1 MTTAAC
7 ETCGEQNPPGTQF
20 CLRCNSFLAWEE
32 PAPVTR
38 TPAPVTRA
46 PAPRPPEELIETR
59 VMPKVRPAEPVA
71 PPAVRSAPDPHPGPA
86 ATTAPGTAPTPRTP
100 PVAAPPP
107 EPVLRIEPPTA
118 PLVVPVDGSTV
129 ELSLTIRN
137 LSDIV
142 DGYAV
147 DVGGA
152 PPWLVVVSD
161 QLRLLPD
168 TEDRLM
174 VRFRVDSVTLVPAGE
189 LNVRLRVR
197 SMTRPPAH
205 EIVAVTLSVPVVDAP
220 VSVRIEPSIARAK
233 DVDITRL
240 SVVVDNAA
248 ANRPATVRLA
258 GSDPELAVAFHFDP
272 AEITVGPGESAR
284 ARLVTTSAR
293 PEPGRETTRS
303 LTVSATEGRRRVD
316 ATALLVQSTSLVVED
331 PMVEL
336 TATPS
341 LVRLRDDDSTVVRLT
356 VSNRAGRQWATVRL
370 DAADPER
377 LVHAGWS
384 ASEVRVPPGGSTDV
398 DVRLTC
404 PAIEPGTEV
413 MREVALVAS
422 DGARTARTPVTL
434 RQSASVSPMTT
445 LAVRLDPSVVRL
457 SNRRRGSSAV
467 IVDNGQGRAP
477 IRVWLRGDDPENALA
492 FTFTPAQL
500 EIPAGQSASTRMTFS
515 GPRAPGGREITRSFT
530 VAATDGRSAATTSG
544 SIIQSAS
551 DRRPW
556 ARVLLTIGG
565 AAAILLGVMLPFAGS
580 VVPALGLDDGA
591 VEQAL
596 QQRNLQVELGDLPG
610 LLSVGFVLV
619 VLAGLMAFGL
629 TGASGRLTRWTAL
642 FAAVVLVASAVMFRD
657 FGLGPGVVVIGLGC
671 VLGYI
676 GGLLRRR

>member
-7 ETCGEQNPPGTQF
+7 EACGEQNPPGTQF

-32 PAPVTR
+32 H
-38 TPAPVTRA
+38 A
-46 PAPRPPEELIETR
+46 PAAPASSPTPPPRPAEELIETR
-59 VMPKVRPAEPVA
+59 VMPKIRPSEQAGLPRHAGSTEPDEPARSPGAA
-71 PPAVRSAPDPHPGPA
+71 PLSAPAPA
-86 ATTAPGTAPTPRTP
+86 PAPASAPVT
-100 PVAAPPP
+100 
-107 EPVLRIEPPTA
+107 EPVLRVEPPAA
-118 PLVVPVDGSTV
+118 PVVVPVDGSTV
-129 ELSLTIRN
+129 ELALTIRN

-152 PPWLVVVSD
+152 PPWLVVASD

-168 TEDRLM
+168 TEDRLL
-174 VRFRVDSVTLVPAGE
+174 VRFRVDSITLVPAGE
-189 LNVRLRVR
+189 CSVRLRVR
-197 SMTRPPAH
+197 SLTRAPAH
-205 EIVAVTLSVPVVDAP
+205 EIVQVTLSIPVVDAP
-220 VSVRIEPSIARAK
+220 VTVRVEPSIARAK
-233 DVDITRL
+233 DVDTARMA
-240 SVVVDNAA
+240 VVVDNAA

-272 AEITVGPGESAR
+272 AEITVGPGETTR
-284 ARLVTTSAR
+284 VRLVTTSAR
-293 PEPGRETTRS
+293 PEPGREITRS

-316 ATALLVQSTSLVVED
+316 ATAMLVQSTSLVVED

-356 VSNRAGRQWATVRL
+356 IGNQTGRQWATVRL
-370 DAADPER
+370 DADDPER

-384 ASEVRVPPGGSTDV
+384 VSEVRVPPGGSTVV

-413 MREVALVAS
+413 VREVALIAS
-422 DGARTARTPVTL
+422 DGTRTARTPVTL

-467 IVDNGQGRAP
+467 VVDNGQGRVP
-477 IRVWLRGDDPENALA
+477 VRVWLRGDDPENVLS
-492 FTFTPAQL
+492 FTFTPAQI
-500 EIPAGQSASTRMTFS
+500 EVPAGQAMTSRMTFS
-515 GPRAPGGREITRSFT
+515 APRAPGGREITRSFT
-530 VAATDGRSAATTSG
+530 VAATDGRSAATTAG

-565 AAAILLGVMLPFAGS
+565 AVAILFGVMLPFAGGA
-580 VVPALGLDDGA
+580 VAAVGLDDDA
-591 VEQAL
+591 LEQAL
-596 QQRNLQVELGDLPG
+596 SVRSLNVELGDLPG
-610 LLSVGFVLV
+610 LLSVGLVLM

-629 TGASGRLTRWTAL
+629 TGTSGRLTRWTAL
-642 FAAVVLVASAVMFRD
+642 LAAVVLVAAAVVFSP
-657 FGLGPGVVVIGLGC
+657 FGLGSGVIAIGLGC

-676 GGLLRRR
+676 GGLLGRR

>member
-7 ETCGEQNPPGTQF
+7 EACGEQNPPGTQF

-32 PAPVTR
+32 H
-38 TPAPVTRA
+38 A
-46 PAPRPPEELIETR
+46 PAAPASSPTPPPRPAEELIETR
-59 VMPKVRPAEPVA
+59 VMPKIRPSEQAGLPRHAGSTEPDEPARSPGAA
-71 PPAVRSAPDPHPGPA
+71 PLSAPAPA
-86 ATTAPGTAPTPRTP
+86 PASAPVT
-100 PVAAPPP
+100 
-107 EPVLRIEPPTA
+107 EPVLRVEPPAA
-118 PLVVPVDGSTV
+118 PVVVPVDGSTV
-129 ELSLTIRN
+129 ELALTIRN

-152 PPWLVVVSD
+152 PPWLVVASD

-168 TEDRLM
+168 TEDRLL
-174 VRFRVDSVTLVPAGE
+174 VRFRVDSITLVPAGE
-189 LNVRLRVR
+189 CSVRLRVR
-197 SMTRPPAH
+197 SLTRAPAH
-205 EIVAVTLSVPVVDAP
+205 EIVQVTLSIPVVDAP
-220 VSVRIEPSIARAK
+220 VTVRVEPSIARAK
-233 DVDITRL
+233 DVDTARMA
-240 SVVVDNAA
+240 VVVDNAA

-272 AEITVGPGESAR
+272 AEITVGPGETTR
-284 ARLVTTSAR
+284 VRLVTTSAR
-293 PEPGRETTRS
+293 PEPGREITRS

-316 ATALLVQSTSLVVED
+316 ATAMLVQSTSLVVED

-356 VSNRAGRQWATVRL
+356 IGNQTGRQWATVRL

-384 ASEVRVPPGGSTDV
+384 ASEVRVPPGGSTVV

-413 MREVALVAS
+413 VREVALIAS
-422 DGARTARTPVTL
+422 DGTRTARTPVTL

-467 IVDNGQGRAP
+467 VVDNGQGRVP
-477 IRVWLRGDDPENALA
+477 VRVWLRGDDPENVLS
-492 FTFTPAQL
+492 FTFTPAQI
-500 EIPAGQSASTRMTFS
+500 EVPAGQAMTSRMTFS
-515 GPRAPGGREITRSFT
+515 APRAPGGREITRSFT
-530 VAATDGRSAATTSG
+530 VAATDGRSAATTAG

-565 AAAILLGVMLPFAGS
+565 AVAILFGVMLPFAGGA
-580 VVPALGLDDGA
+580 VAAVGLDDDA
-591 VEQAL
+591 LEQAL
-596 QQRNLQVELGDLPG
+596 SVRSLNVELGDLPG
-610 LLSVGFVLV
+610 LLSVGLVLM

-629 TGASGRLTRWTAL
+629 TGTSGRLTRWTAL
-642 FAAVVLVASAVMFRD
+642 LAAVVLVAAAVVFSP
-657 FGLGPGVVVIGLGC
+657 FGLGSGVIAIGLGC

-676 GGLLRRR
+676 GGLLGRR

>member
-7 ETCGEQNPPGTQF
+7 EACGEQNPPGTQF

-32 PAPVTR
+32 PAAPVPRTPVTRNPAPR
-38 TPAPVTRA
+38 TPAPQT
-46 PAPRPPEELIETR
+46 PAPQQRPPEELIETR
-59 VMPKVRPAEPVA
+59 VMPKIKPTDPAGQRPDGAPAPLSHPVPVPEPA
-71 PPAVRSAPDPHPGPA
+71 PVM
-86 ATTAPGTAPTPRTP
+86 
-100 PVAAPPP
+100 
-107 EPVLRIEPPTA
+107 EPVLRIEPPTD
-118 PLVVPVDGSTV
+118 PVVVPVDGSTV
-129 ELSLTIRN
+129 ELALTIRN

-168 TEDRLM
+168 TEDRLPI
-174 VRFRVDSVTLVPAGE
+174 RFRVDSVALVPAGE
-189 LNVRLRVR
+189 RSVRLRVR
-197 SMTRPPAH
+197 SLTRAPAH
-205 EIVAVTLSVPVVDAP
+205 EIVSVTLSVPVVDAP
-220 VSVRIEPSIARAK
+220 VTVRVEPSIARAK
-233 DVDITRL
+233 DVDTTRL
-240 SVVVDNAA
+240 AVVVDNAA

-284 ARLVTTSAR
+284 VRLVTTSAR
-293 PEPGRETTRS
+293 PEPGREITRS

-316 ATALLVQSTSLVVED
+316 ATAMLVQSTSLVVED

-341 LVRLRDDDSTVVRLT
+341 LVRLHDSDSTVVRLT
-356 VSNRAGRQWATVRL
+356 LGNQAGRQWATVRL

-422 DGARTARTPVTL
+422 DGKRTARTPVTL

-445 LAVRLDPSVVRL
+445 LAVRLDPSVLRL
-457 SNRRRGSSAV
+457 TNRRRGSSSV

-477 IRVWLRGDDPENALA
+477 IRVWLRGDDPENVLDFA
-492 FTFTPAQL
+492 FTPAEL
-500 EIPAGQSASTRMTFS
+500 EVPAGQSVVSRMTFS
-515 GPRAPGGREITRSFT
+515 GPRPPGGREVSRTFT
-530 VAATDGRSAATTSG
+530 VAATDGRSAATDTG
-544 SIIQSAS
+544 SVIQSAS

-556 ARVLLTIGG
+556 ARVLLTIAG
-565 AAAILLGVMLPFAGS
+565 ALLMIMG
-580 VVPALGLDDGA
+580 ALGLTIDVAGDGLG
-591 VEQAL
+591 AL
-596 QQRNLQVELGDLPG
+596 PLGLA
-610 LLSVGFVLV
+610 LV
-619 VLAGLMAFGL
+619 VFAGLMVFGL
-629 TGASGRLTRWTAL
+629 TGRSGRLSRMTAVL
-642 FAAVVLVASAVMFRD
+642 GALVAVALIVVPSMIE
-657 FGLGPGVVVIGLGC
+657 GVDVEGGQGVLIILAGC

-676 GGLLRRR
+676 GGLLARR

>member
-1 MTTAAC
+1 MTAAAC
-7 ETCGEQNPPGTQF
+7 EACGEQNPPGTQF

-32 PAPVTR
+32 H
-38 TPAPVTRA
+38 APVTRA
-46 PAPRPPEELIETR
+46 SSPTQPPRPAEELIETR
-59 VMPKVRPAEPVA
+59 VMPKIRPPEQAGLPRPAGGNEHEPARSPGAA
-71 PPAVRSAPDPHPGPA
+71 PLSAPAPA
-86 ATTAPGTAPTPRTP
+86 PASAPVT
-100 PVAAPPP
+100 
-107 EPVLRIEPPTA
+107 EPVLRVEPPAA
-118 PLVVPVDGSTV
+118 PVVVPVDGSTV
-129 ELSLTIRN
+129 ELALTIRN

-152 PPWLVVVSD
+152 PPWLVVASD

-168 TEDRLM
+168 TEDLLL
-174 VRFRVDSVTLVPAGE
+174 VRFRVDSITLVPAGE
-189 LNVRLRVR
+189 CSVRLRVR
-197 SMTRPPAH
+197 SLTRAPAH
-205 EIVAVTLSVPVVDAP
+205 EIVPVTLSIPVVDAP
-220 VSVRIEPSIARAK
+220 VTVRVEPSIARAK
-233 DVDITRL
+233 DVDTARMA
-240 SVVVDNAA
+240 VVVDNAA
-248 ANRPATVRLA
+248 ANRPTTVRLA

-272 AEITVGPGESAR
+272 AEITVGPGETTR
-284 ARLVTTSAR
+284 VRLVTTSAR
-293 PEPGRETTRS
+293 PEPGREITRS

-316 ATALLVQSTSLVVED
+316 ATAMLVQSTSLVVED

-356 VSNRAGRQWATVRL
+356 IGNQTGRQWATVRL

-384 ASEVRVPPGGSTDV
+384 VSEVRVPPGGSTVV

-413 MREVALVAS
+413 VREVALIAS
-422 DGARTARTPVTL
+422 DGTRTARTPVTL

-467 IVDNGQGRAP
+467 VVDNGQGRVP
-477 IRVWLRGDDPENALA
+477 VRVWLRGDDPENVLS
-492 FTFTPAQL
+492 FTFTPAQI
-500 EIPAGQSASTRMTFS
+500 EVPAGQAMTSRMTFS
-515 GPRAPGGREITRSFT
+515 APRAPGGREITRSFT
-530 VAATDGRSAATTSG
+530 VAATDGRSAATTAG

-556 ARVLLTIGG
+556 ARLLLTIGG
-565 AAAILLGVMLPFAGS
+565 AVAILFGVMLPFAGGA
-580 VVPALGLDDGA
+580 VAAVGLDDDA
-591 VEQAL
+591 LEQAL
-596 QQRNLQVELGDLPG
+596 SVRSLNVELGDLPG
-610 LLSVGFVLV
+610 LLSVGLVLM

-629 TGASGRLTRWTAL
+629 TGTSGRLTRWTAL
-642 FAAVVLVASAVMFRD
+642 LAAVVLVAAAVVFSP
-657 FGLGPGVVVIGLGC
+657 FGLGSGVIAIGLGC

-676 GGLLRRR
+676 GGLLGRR

>member
-32 PAPVTR
+32 PAPETRSPVTR
-38 TPAPVTRA
+38 TPAPT
-46 PAPRPPEELIETR
+46 PRQRPEELIETR
-59 VMPKVRPAEPVA
+59 VMPKIRPGEPA
-71 PPAVRSAPDPHPGPA
+71 GPSGPTESPGSGR
-86 ATTAPGTAPTPRTP
+86 APGAGYGTRPDRAPVP
-100 PVAAPPP
+100 APEPASVM
-107 EPVLRIEPPTA
+107 EPVLRIEPPTD

-129 ELSLTIRN
+129 ELGLTIRN

-152 PPWLVVVSD
+152 PSWLVVASD

-168 TEDRLM
+168 TEDRLP
-174 VRFRVDSVTLVPAGE
+174 VRFRVDSVALVPAGE
-189 LNVRLRVR
+189 RSVRLRVR
-197 SMTRPPAH
+197 SLTRAPAH
-205 EIVAVTLSVPVVDAP
+205 EIVSVTLSIPVVDAP
-220 VSVRIEPSIARAK
+220 VTVRVEPSIARAK
-233 DVDITRL
+233 DVDTARL
-240 SVVVDNAA
+240 AVVVDNAA
-248 ANRPATVRLA
+248 ANRPATVRLT

-284 ARLVTTSAR
+284 VRLVTTSAR
-293 PEPGRETTRS
+293 PEPGREITRS
-303 LTVSATEGRRRVD
+303 LTVSASEGRRRVD
-316 ATALLVQSTSLVVED
+316 ATAMLVQSTSLVVED

-341 LVRLRDDDSTVVRLT
+341 LVRLRDEDSTVVRLT
-356 VSNRAGRQWATVRL
+356 IGNQAGRQWATVRL

-413 MREVALVAS
+413 MREVALSAS
-422 DGARTARTPVTL
+422 DGKRTVRTPVTL

-467 IVDNGQGRAP
+467 IVDNAQGRAP
-477 IRVWLRGDDPENALA
+477 IRVWLRGDDPENVLA
-492 FTFTPAQL
+492 FTFTPAQV
-500 EIPAGQSASTRMTFS
+500 EVPAGGSVTSRMTFS
-515 GPRAPGGREITRSFT
+515 GPRAPGGREVTRSFT
-530 VAATDGRSAATTSG
+530 VAATDGRSAASTTG

-556 ARVLLTIGG
+556 ARLLLTIGG
-565 AAAILLGVMLPFAGS
+565 AVAILLGVMLPFTRRLDAA
-580 VVPALGLDDGA
+580 VGLDDDA
-591 VEQAL
+591 LEQAL
-596 QQRNLQVELGDLPG
+596 AERGLNVELGDLPG
-610 LLSVGFVLV
+610 LISVGLVLM

-642 FAAVVLVASAVMFRD
+642 LAAVVLVAAAVMFD
-657 FGLGPGVVVIGLGC
+657 SGLGPGVIVIGLGC